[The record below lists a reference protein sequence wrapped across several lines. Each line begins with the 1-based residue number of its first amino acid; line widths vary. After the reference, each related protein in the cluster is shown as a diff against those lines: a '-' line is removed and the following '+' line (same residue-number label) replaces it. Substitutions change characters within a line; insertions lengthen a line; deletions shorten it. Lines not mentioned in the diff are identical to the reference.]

1 MTSEKIDLNILK
13 TQEKEPAT
21 VSKKRVKKENLSSQ
35 DCGSEK
41 SRLTLKKIELKGFK
55 SIDSDGYTTI
65 PINDDVTVMIG
76 ANGSGKSNIVSFFQ
90 MLNYA
95 MTDSLQVY
103 IARNGDADTF
113 LHYGSKVTE
122 SLAAKLHFTD
132 GNNDDIYS
140 FKLTAATG
148 GASSGK
154 KLIFTEESIKYHI
167 KDNPEPFK
175 HSYEP
180 GSKETQ
186 LTEPQNG
193 SHKNVAKV
201 LRYLLSN
208 CRYYQFHDTT
218 LESKIRNSCY
228 INDYKTLKSNGGNL
242 AAFLYNLKEDDNG
255 RWYYNRIILYI
266 RQVLR
271 QFGDFDL
278 KPLIEDKRKITLD
291 WREDGNETVFGVHQF
306 SDGTLRFIAL
316 AALLLQPPETMP
328 SVIVID
334 EPELGLHP
342 KAISVLASMI
352 WQASQ
357 YAQVIVAT
365 QSPQLLDEF
374 DENNIVV
381 IERDR
386 WKQSTTV
393 KKLDKDRLKSWRERY
408 TLSELWD
415 KNVLGG
421 RP

>member
-1 MTSEKIDLNILK
+1 MGLKLN
-13 TQEKEPAT
+13 
-21 VSKKRVKKENLSSQ
+21 S
-35 DCGSEK
+35 
-41 SRLTLKKIELKGFK
+41 IELKGFK
-55 SIDSDGYTTI
+55 SIDNDGQTI
-65 PINDDVTVMIG
+65 PINDRVTVMIG

-90 MLNYA
+90 MLNNA

-103 IARNGDADTF
+103 IAKNGDADTF
-113 LHYGSKVTE
+113 LHYGSKETE

-132 GNNDDIYS
+132 GENEDIYS
-140 FKLTAATG
+140 FKLSAAAG

-154 KLIFTEESIKYHI
+154 KLIFTEESLLFNK
-167 KDNPEPFK
+167 KGNPKPFT
-175 HSYEP
+175 HTYEP

-193 SHKNVAKV
+193 PHKDVAKV
-201 LRYLLSN
+201 LRRILSN

-242 AAFLYNLKEDDNG
+242 AAFLYNLKEDENV
-255 RWYYNRIILYI
+255 RWYYDRIILYI
-266 RQVLR
+266 RLVLR

-278 KPLIEDKRKITLD
+278 KPLLEDKRKITLD
-291 WREDGNETVFGVHQF
+291 WREEGNDTIFGVHQF

-316 AALLLQPPETMP
+316 AALLMQPPETLP

-342 KAISVLASMI
+342 RAITVLASMI
-352 WQASQ
+352 RQASHH
-357 YAQVIVAT
+357 AQVIVAT

-374 DENNIVV
+374 DEDNIVV
-381 IERDR
+381 VERDR
-386 WKQSTTV
+386 WKPSTTV
-393 KKLDKDRLKSWRERY
+393 KKLDKNRLKGWLERY

>member
-1 MTSEKIDLNILK
+1 MGLKLN
-13 TQEKEPAT
+13 
-21 VSKKRVKKENLSSQ
+21 S
-35 DCGSEK
+35 
-41 SRLTLKKIELKGFK
+41 IELKGFK
-55 SIDSDGYTTI
+55 SIDNDGQTI
-65 PINDDVTVMIG
+65 PINDGVTVMIG

-90 MLNYA
+90 MLNNA

-103 IARNGDADTF
+103 IAKNGDADTF
-113 LHYGSKVTE
+113 LHYGSKETE
-122 SLAAKLHFTD
+122 SLAAKLHFKD
-132 GNNDDIYS
+132 GEKEDIYS
-140 FKLTAATG
+140 FKLSAAAG

-154 KLIFTEESIKYHI
+154 KLIFTEESLLFHK
-167 KDNPEPFK
+167 KGNPKPFT
-175 HSYEP
+175 HTYEP

-193 SHKNVAKV
+193 PHKDVAKV
-201 LRYLLSN
+201 LRRILSN

-242 AAFLYNLKEDDNG
+242 AAFLYNLKEDENV
-255 RWYYNRIILYI
+255 RWYYDRIILYI
-266 RQVLR
+266 RLVLR

-278 KPLIEDKRKITLD
+278 KPLLEDKRKITLD
-291 WREDGNETVFGVHQF
+291 WREVGNDTVFGVHQF

-316 AALLLQPPETMP
+316 AALLMQPPETLP

-342 KAISVLASMI
+342 RAITVLASMI
-352 WQASQ
+352 RQASQ

-374 DENNIVV
+374 DEDNIVV
-381 IERDR
+381 VERDR
-386 WKQSTTV
+386 WKHSTTV
-393 KKLDKDRLKSWRERY
+393 KKLDKNRLKAWRERY